1 MNGRPDIGTRRN
13 ESRAVQRK
21 KWLTE
26 KGKEEIKDNKKMK
39 DIKVMEER
47 QNERKKMKDKI
58 KEEWRKDRMK
68 GEMKEKQS
76 ERINGRNSKWMK
88 KML

>member
-26 KGKEEIKDNKKMK
+26 KGKEEIKDKKMK
-39 DIKVMEER
+39 EDIKVMEER

-58 KEEWRKDRMK
+58 KEEW
-68 GEMKEKQS
+68 KEKWRENKVKELMEETQN
-76 ERINGRNSKWMK
+76 EWK